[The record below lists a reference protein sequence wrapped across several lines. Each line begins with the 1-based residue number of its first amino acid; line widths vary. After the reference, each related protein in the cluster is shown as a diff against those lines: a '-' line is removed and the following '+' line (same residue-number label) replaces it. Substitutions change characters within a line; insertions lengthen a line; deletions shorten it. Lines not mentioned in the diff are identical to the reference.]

1 MVKSNF
7 KKIGLLGGSFD
18 PPHKGHLYLS
28 LKSLKLLKLD
38 KIIWAI
44 TRKNPLKKK
53 PFFSLNL
60 RRKLCL
66 TLIKKN
72 KKIELKY
79 FEDKIKSKNTIDL
92 IKYLRKSF
100 NCNIFFIIGS
110 DNLINFHKWKNHE
123 EIIKMCKII
132 VFSRKG
138 FDTKA
143 KKSVIVRNLKIK
155 KIKFLKNRHVDVS
168 STELRKK
175 IINGYKSN

>member
-1 MVKSNF
+1 MVKNNF

-60 RRKLCL
+60 RRKLCS

-100 NCNIFFIIGS
+100 NCNIFFIIS
-110 DNLINFHKWKNHE
+110 HKQ
-123 EIIKMCKII
+123 
-132 VFSRKG
+132 
-138 FDTKA
+138 
-143 KKSVIVRNLKIK
+143 
-155 KIKFLKNRHVDVS
+155 S
-168 STELRKK
+168 S
-175 IINGYKSN
+175 